1 MGRAML
7 IICAGVLISLGIMGM
22 AASKHGLE
30 LTKKTITYADYTM
43 AKNAAHTAIQMAMQE
58 INRDQENKGEDNYWP
73 KVYTE
78 SNPWHKVINGRNVY
92 VYTEY
97 IENPDELFFEEEPLR
112 MHAIAEHENLS
123 VKVISQYTMQPFSAL
138 VPDFEGALGIAAPA
152 TSYTFSSNGNAHI
165 NGTSASPCREGEN
178 TSVPPLKTS
187 DIGHHTN
194 LDDFKSDT
202 DNKLEED
209 EDFIYEPTDELIQ
222 RLRNSDGVTY
232 IRDNFNESMGSPT
245 SPGVFFV
252 EDSDARI
259 TGTVREGWGILVIRT
274 SGEVMIEEN
283 GSTLHMGGNFTFNGL
298 VIFENA
304 DAFSGAGTPTVNGSV
319 LVGNPAYDSEGSPI
333 QTDIDIR
340 GNIEINYDCKGAD
353 YAKMAAANAVKQNK
367 YTRIVT
373 TENVIY

>member
-7 IICAGVLISLGIMGM
+7 IICAGVLISHGIMGL
-22 AASKHGLE
+22 AASRHGLE
-30 LTKKTITYADYTM
+30 LTKKNITYADYTM

-58 INRDQENKGEDNYWP
+58 INKDQENKGEDNYWP
-73 KVYTE
+73 KFHNET
-78 SNPWHKVINGRNVY
+78 NPWHNVINARNVH
-92 VYTEY
+92 VYAKYSEY
-97 IENPDELFFEEEPLR
+97 PDELFFEEEPLR
-112 MHAIAEHENLS
+112 MFAVAEHENLT
-123 VKVISQYTMQPFSAL
+123 VKVISQYLMQPFSAL
-138 VPDFEGALGIAAPA
+138 VPDFEGALGIPAPA

-165 NGTSASPCREGEN
+165 NGTSASPCRDEEN
-178 TSVPPLKTS
+178 SSVPPLKTS
-187 DIGHHTN
+187 DIGHHAN

-202 DNKLEED
+202 DKKLEED
-209 EDFIYEPTDELIQ
+209 KGFIYEPTDELIQ
-222 RLRNSDGVTY
+222 RLSNTDGVTY
-232 IRDNFNESMGSPT
+232 INANFNKSMGSPN

-252 EDSDARI
+252 ENSDARI

-283 GSTLHMGGNFTFNGL
+283 GTTLHMGGNFTFNGL

-319 LVGNPAYDSEGSPI
+319 LVGNPAYDSEDSPI
-333 QTDIDIR
+333 QTDINIR
-340 GNIEINYDCKGAD
+340 GNIEINYDCRGAD